1 MVLTLLLLEE
11 GEGGRWKGM
20 KRREKGEGRR
30 EKGGGRRTGGFRCL
44 LYRLSV
50 LTVCGVPGDWL
61 AVWMLLF
68 ENYIIKVIDCWLTVP
83 SEDQASRY

>member
-30 EKGGGRRTGGFRCL
+30 EEGGGRRTGGFRCL

-61 AVWMLLF
+61 AVWILLF